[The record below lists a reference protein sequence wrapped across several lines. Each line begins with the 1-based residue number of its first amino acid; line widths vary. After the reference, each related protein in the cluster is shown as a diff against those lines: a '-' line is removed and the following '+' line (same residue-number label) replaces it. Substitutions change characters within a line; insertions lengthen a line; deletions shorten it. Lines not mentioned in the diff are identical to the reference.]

1 MIVNESFLSPASR
14 KQFNISFSVG
24 FYMFWDTRD
33 SHEMRLRT
41 ERFSLHPCLGL
52 ITIYCLE
59 SLFLWMFNR
68 FVMKL
73 SKHLIFKRNK
83 RTFQFKRTQK
93 KKIFDLN
100 LLLISLSSVP
110 ILEDGV
116 SARDLLGKLYFRAVK
131 EQALEK

>member
-1 MIVNESFLSPASR
+1 MIVNESFLSLASR

-116 SARDLLGKLYFRAVK
+116 SARDLFGKLYFRAVK

>member
-1 MIVNESFLSPASR
+1 MIVNESCLSPASR
-14 KQFNISFSVG
+14 KQFKISFSVG
-24 FYMFWDTRD
+24 FYIFWDTRD

>member
-1 MIVNESFLSPASR
+1 MIVNESCLSPDSR
-14 KQFNISFSVG
+14 KQFKTLFSVG

-59 SLFLWMFNR
+59 SLFLWMFSR

-73 SKHLIFKRNK
+73 SISNK
-83 RTFQFKRTQK
+83 KWNENIWYSKGRKGCSSLKERRK
-93 KKIFDLN
+93 KTFDLN
-100 LLLISLSSVP
+100 LLLISLSSVS
-110 ILEDGV
+110 ILGRWRL
-116 SARDLLGKLYFRAVK
+116 SKTLTWKAVFSCS
-131 EQALEK
+131 

>member
-1 MIVNESFLSPASR
+1 MIVNESCLSPASR
-14 KQFNISFSVG
+14 KQIKTLFSVG
-24 FYMFWDTRD
+24 FCMFWDTRD

-73 SKHLIFKRNK
+73 STSNEKWNENIWYSKGIKGRYSLKER
-83 RTFQFKRTQK
+83 R

-110 ILEDGV
+110 ILGRWCL
-116 SARDLLGKLYFRAVK
+116 SKTLIWKAVF
-131 EQALEK
+131 LCS

>member
-1 MIVNESFLSPASR
+1 
-14 KQFNISFSVG
+14 
-24 FYMFWDTRD
+24 
-33 SHEMRLRT
+33 
-41 ERFSLHPCLGL
+41 
-52 ITIYCLE
+52 
-59 SLFLWMFNR
+59 MFNR

-116 SARDLLGKLYFRAVK
+116 SARDLFGKLYFRAVK